1 MAIEIIYP
9 GEARRVVRG
18 ATRAKYNHLRGAY
31 DLYDRRGEVVG
42 EVPARDRLELRPVDE
57 PQGEGAE

>member
-9 GEARRVVRG
+9 DETRRVIPG

-31 DLYDRRGEVVG
+31 DVYDRRGEMVG
-42 EVPARDRLELRPVDE
+42 EVPVRDKLELRPADE
-57 PQGEGAE
+57 PRDEGVE